1 MSGVA
6 IESTR
11 SKAGPLAG
19 RAWPMKRGAE
29 ALEALARRVGLPLP
43 RTSAKLMGAA
53 PEDPNRLGEW
63 LDAAA
68 QAQGLELDLHYT
80 RHGEVAKAIQ
90 RAAPAL
96 LDVFT
101 PQGVQVVALLR
112 VSASGATAR
121 VLTPDETVRDVP
133 MDELTAAVQ
142 ALVEGTQVNTVDK
155 VLAGTGLRE
164 PHRTL
169 ARRALLGAQLANTH
183 LVAART
189 LRLPPGA
196 RLLHHLKAL
205 SAPPRIMLL
214 LVLAVLIQV
223 CVLAGWWL
231 IGQGAFE
238 GQLDQGWLWAW
249 ALMGL
254 TAVPLQAALAWTQGT
269 LALDLSALLRRRL
282 LAGALSLPVDEAR
295 RGGIGEYVGRTFE
308 SAGMEQMVLAGS
320 FTSLLAVVDLM
331 LAASVTLSGP
341 AGWLG
346 LVALLVFCALLGV
359 LIARQT
365 ALFRGWTEAR
375 VVMTHALIERM
386 LGHRTRL
393 AQEQPSRWHEEE
405 DQEVARYSDA
415 SERWDSGTARIMTLA
430 RRGVLPV
437 AIIATLPNVLA
448 GASTASIAVGV
459 GAALLGARAV
469 MSLAVGAL
477 ALIGSRVLFTG
488 VRPMLDAAR
497 LAGAVGATKD
507 GEEGVPQVAPLA
519 STEAPSKSQALLEVR
534 DVYFKHPTSPRAV
547 LEGASLS
554 IRPGERVLLE
564 GPSGSGK
571 STLASIL
578 TGLRRQGS
586 GVVLL
591 RGLDMST
598 WTPDGWGA
606 QIAGAPQFHENHVVS
621 GTLAMNLLLG
631 RSWPHTQDDMK
642 LARELCEELGLGDL
656 LQRMPAGILQMVGER
671 GWQLSHGEQSRI
683 FVARALLQ
691 RVQVVVLDEAF
702 GALDPV
708 TMRKV
713 MNCVNARAPTLIV
726 IAHP

>member
-1 MSGVA
+1 M
-6 IESTR
+6 TR
-11 SKAGPLAG
+11 ASEARGTRPAEPLAG
-19 RAWPMKRGAE
+19 LVWPMARGAE
-29 ALEALARRVGLPLP
+29 ALEALARSAGLPLP
-43 RTSAKLMGAA
+43 RTRAKVVGQA
-53 PEDPNRLGEW
+53 PTDPNRLGEW

-68 QAQGLELDLHYT
+68 QSQGLELDLAYT
-80 RHGEVAKAIQ
+80 RHGEVEKALL
-90 RAAPAL
+90 RASPAL
-96 LDVFT
+96 LDVVT
-101 PQGVQVVALLR
+101 SEGVQVAALLR
-112 VSASGATAR
+112 VSASGRTAR
-121 VLTPDETVRDVP
+121 VIAPDETERDVP
-133 MDELTAAVQ
+133 LAWLTSGVQ
-142 ALVEGTQVNTVDK
+142 ALVEGTQASTVDR
-155 VLAGTGLRE
+155 VLSRAAMPE
-164 PHRTL
+164 PQRLL

-183 LVAART
+183 LVASRT

-196 RLLHHLKAL
+196 RLVHHLKAL
-205 SAPPRIMLL
+205 STAPRLAL
-214 LVLAVLIQV
+214 VLVLAVLIQV
-223 CVLAGWWL
+223 CVLSAWWL
-231 IGQGAFE
+231 IGRGAFE
-238 GQLDQGWLWAW
+238 GQLDHGWLWAW

-254 TAVPLQAALAWTQGT
+254 TAVPLQAALAWTQGS

-282 LAGALSLPVDEAR
+282 LAGALAMPVDEAK

-308 SAGMEQMVLAGS
+308 SAGMEQMALAGS
-320 FTSLLAVVDLM
+320 FTSLLAVVDLT
-331 LAASVTLSGP
+331 LAGSVTLSGP
-341 AGWLG
+341 AGTLG
-346 LVALLVFCALLGV
+346 LAALGGYCVLLGV
-359 LIARQT
+359 LVARQSL
-365 ALFRGWTEAR
+365 LFRGWTEAR

-405 DQEVARYSDA
+405 DQELARYSDA
-415 SERWDSGTARIMTLA
+415 SERWDAGTARVTTLA
-430 RRGVLPV
+430 RRGLLPV
-437 AIIATLPNVLA
+437 AIIAILPGVLA
-448 GASTASIAVGV
+448 GADTASIAVGV

-477 ALIGSRVLFTG
+477 ALIGSRVLFSA

-497 LAGAVGATKD
+497 LSGAVGGGKD
-507 GEEGVPQVAPLA
+507 GEDAAPQVTPLA
-519 STEAPSKSQALLEVR
+519 ATEAPSKSQALLEVR
-534 DVYFKHPTSPRAV
+534 DVYFKHPASPRAV
-547 LEGASLS
+547 LEGASVV
-554 IRPGERVLLE
+554 IHPGERVLLE
-564 GPSGSGK
+564 GASGSGK

-598 WTPDGWGA
+598 WTQDGWGA
-606 QIAGAPQFHENHVVS
+606 QIAGAPQFHENHIIS

-631 RSWPHTQDDMK
+631 RAWPHTQDDVK
-642 LARELCEELGLGDL
+642 LARELCEELGLGEL

-713 MNCVNARAPTLIV
+713 MACVEARAPTLIV